1 MSYLL
6 TIKLDIS
13 KSLEEKIFEIRTD
26 FGTDNSISKITSYF
40 PLNDMERKKIAAVI
54 KDESFDKFYSIFS
67 DLISEEEWNKNK
79 DQIKTKFQDELFD
92 IDDNA
97 AKSI

>member
-1 MSYLL
+1 MNYLL

-26 FGTDNSISKITSYF
+26 FGTVNSISKITSYF
-40 PLNDMERKKIAAVI
+40 PLNDIERKKIVVAI

-67 DLISEEEWNKNK
+67 DSISEEKWNKNK
-79 DQIKTKFQDELFD
+79 DQIKAKFRDELFD
-92 IDDNA
+92 IDDNT
-97 AKSI
+97 AKSV